1 MPFVWFVFW
10 DKAPHQPTLVLIYL
24 FRNKFKNVLRT
35 FVCAWNTFVRLR
47 RCSVDT
53 QQKIVFVVNSFW
65 KQWPNRPAA
74 APISGCIINIVNNGI
89 IIDTYR
95 KYLISTIVHNL
106 NLCRANLIYVCY
118 VCNIILKCIFFVL
131 SFMYLYVGTYLFKS
145 VMYICVYACKIFFRK
160 DSST

>member
-35 FVCAWNTFVRLR
+35 FVCAWNTFVRRR

-118 VCNIILKCIFFVL
+118 VCNIILKCIFFLFYPLCICTWVHI
-131 SFMYLYVGTYLFKS
+131 YLNRWC
-145 VMYICVYACKIFFRK
+145 MCVCM
-160 DSST
+160 